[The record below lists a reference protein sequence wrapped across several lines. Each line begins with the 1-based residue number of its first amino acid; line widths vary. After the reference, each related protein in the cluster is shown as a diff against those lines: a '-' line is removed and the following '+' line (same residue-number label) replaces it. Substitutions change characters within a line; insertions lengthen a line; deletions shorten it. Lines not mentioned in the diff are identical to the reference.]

1 MATRRTQIIEALVTH
16 LANNTSILEDNITR
30 NYHVLDE
37 VNDFPALT
45 MIPQLETR
53 EHRGAGRKIATFN
66 IQMRAYAH
74 DGDGSEIIN
83 VTEDLGEEIDEA
95 VDTFA
100 ASARTHEVEEARVT
114 SFSTDEGLFAPYG
127 IADLEIQIA
136 YEVNV

>member
-16 LANNTSILEDNITR
+16 LADNTSILEANISR

-53 EHRGAGRKIATFN
+53 EHRGAGRKIATFT
-66 IQMRAYAH
+66 IQMRAYSH

-83 VTEDLGEEIDEA
+83 VTEDLGEEIEDA
-95 VDTFA
+95 VETFA
-100 ASARTHEVEEARVT
+100 ASAREFEVIESRII
-114 SFSTDEGLFAPYG
+114 SFGTDEGLFAPYG
-127 IADLEIQIA
+127 IADLEAQIA
-136 YEVNV
+136 YEVNI

>member
-16 LANNTSILEDNITR
+16 LADNTSILEANISR

-53 EHRGAGRKIATFN
+53 EHRGAGRKIATFT
-66 IQMRAYAH
+66 IQIRAYTF
-74 DGDGSEIIN
+74 DGDGSEIIG
-83 VTEDLGEEIDEA
+83 VTEDLGEEIDSA

-100 ASARTHEVEEARVT
+100 ASAREFQVEESRVIAFT
-114 SFSTDEGLFAPYG
+114 TDEGLFAPYG

-136 YEVNV
+136 YEVNI

>member
-1 MATRRTQIIEALVTH
+1 MATRRTQIINALISH
-16 LANNTSILEDNITR
+16 LASNTSILEDNISR

-45 MIPQLETR
+45 MIPRAEIR

-66 IQMRAYAH
+66 IQMRAYAF

-83 VTEDLGEEIDEA
+83 VTEDLGEEIDSA

-100 ASARTHEVEEARVT
+100 ASAREFEVEEARVLT
-114 SFSTDEGLFAPYG
+114 FNTDEGLFAPYG

>member
-1 MATRRTQIIEALVTH
+1 
-16 LANNTSILEDNITR
+16 
-30 NYHVLDE
+30 
-37 VNDFPALT
+37 

-53 EHRGAGRKIATFN
+53 EHRGAGRKIASFI

-83 VTEDLGEEIDEA
+83 VTEDLGDEIEAA

-100 ASARTHEVEEARVT
+100 ASARTHEVQEAVVT

-127 IADLEIQIA
+127 IADLEASIT

>member
-53 EHRGAGRKIATFN
+53 EHRGAGRKIATFT
-66 IQMRAYAH
+66 IQIRAYTF
-74 DGDGSEIIN
+74 DGDGSEIIG
-83 VTEDLGEEIDEA
+83 VTEDLGDEIDDAIE
-95 VDTFA
+95 TFA
-100 ASARTHEVEEARVT
+100 ANHPQFEVEESRVI
-114 SFSTDEGLFAPYG
+114 SLRTDEGLFTPYG
-127 IADLEIQIA
+127 IADLETQIS

>member
-1 MATRRTQIIEALVTH
+1 MATRRTQIINALISH
-16 LANNTSILEDNITR
+16 LASNTSILEDNISR

-45 MIPQLETR
+45 MIPRSEAR
-53 EHRGAGRKIATFN
+53 DHRGAGRKIATFA
-66 IQMRAYAH
+66 IQMRAYAF

-83 VTEDLGEEIDEA
+83 VTEDLGEEIDSA

-100 ASARTHEVEEARVT
+100 ASAREFEVEESRVLT
-114 SFSTDEGLFAPYG
+114 FSTDEGLFAPYG

>member
-1 MATRRTQIIEALVTH
+1 MATRRTQIINALISH
-16 LANNTSILEDNITR
+16 LASNTSILEDNISR

-45 MIPQLETR
+45 MIPRAEIR

-100 ASARTHEVEEARVT
+100 ASAREFEVEESRVLT
-114 SFSTDEGLFAPYG
+114 FSTDEGLFAPYG
-127 IADLEIQIA
+127 IADLEVSIS
-136 YEVNV
+136 YEVNI

>member
-1 MATRRTQIIEALVTH
+1 MATRRTQIINALITH
-16 LANNTSILEDNITR
+16 LASNTSILEDNISR

-45 MIPQLETR
+45 MIPRTEVR

-100 ASARTHEVEEARVT
+100 ASARTHEVEEARVL